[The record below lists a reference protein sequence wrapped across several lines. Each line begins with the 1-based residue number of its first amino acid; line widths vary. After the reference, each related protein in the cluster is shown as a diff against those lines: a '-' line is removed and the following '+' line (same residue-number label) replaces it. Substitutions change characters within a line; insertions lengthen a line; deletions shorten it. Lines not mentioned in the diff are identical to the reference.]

1 MSSSNVELVRS
12 LTDAWNQS
20 GDPGLDA
27 YHEDAEFDFGAWGF
41 DFSGSF
47 RGRDVIDRMVGE
59 VKETWEEIKVEPGD
73 LIDAGDKVVLSGRFS
88 LRQRGTGLL
97 VRDSGS
103 LVYSLIEGK
112 IARVELYRDHQQ
124 ALEAA
129 GMRTTARR
137 PATRWRDPSEQK
149 NPALAGAFPSEDGS
163 EGREPPFPALVR
175 DGNIANR
182 GSSAQ

>member
-1 MSSSNVELVRS
+1 MSSGNVELIRS
-12 LTDAWNQS
+12 LTDAWNKS

-47 RGRDVIDRMVGE
+47 RGREVIDRMVGE
-59 VKETWEEIKVEPGD
+59 VKETWEEIEVEPVD

-88 LRQRGTGLL
+88 LRQRGTGLQ

-103 LVYSLIEGK
+103 LVYSLVDGK
-112 IARVELYRDHQQ
+112 IARVELYRDHEQ

-129 GMRTTARR
+129 GIR
-137 PATRWRDPSEQK
+137 E
-149 NPALAGAFPSEDGS
+149 AGARNPLARPGW
-163 EGREPPFPALVR
+163 
-175 DGNIANR
+175 NR
-182 GSSAQ
+182 KTPR